1 MYSSQT
7 EASETEDEPAEK
19 VGKREKEMPTLIDIL
34 GLCYMGMILLRLPAS
49 LGELHRWAFAEEI
62 PYVLPL
68 RYIPRDM
75 KSRLPVR
82 YLNALDMRLLAL
94 VVVAVKLYHPFD
106 PLERYTKLLTETGC
120 LTVDWDLWQKEQ
132 ATLEAKIKG
141 NKPFSAGSEINVSEH
156 DVFDMTD
163 LQVDAYLDWYEK
175 TWIDPEEKERNYRS
189 LPQDLLN
196 MFPTGRLDG
205 SRNSPVNDPTE
216 GLRIS
221 QDAYTQK
228 LTAVQNGLKM
238 REVVSEAR
246 EGKRTHPV
254 RRIGSMHACYRHMK
268 DIPLHAKVFYE
279 IAATVVTISLP
290 TLVTAVYNLE
300 LKLQKWRK
308 AQLSKKAEVSLA
320 DEVVDTVDDE
330 EMQDMELDTSVT
342 DDSGDSEGEQEA

>member
-1 MYSSQT
+1 MCLYRKNFGL
-7 EASETEDEPAEK
+7 ELPALNFPPLLFRFIQQLALPCECCS
-19 VGKREKEMPTLIDIL
+19 VPVCVI
-34 GLCYMGMILLRLPAS
+34 ILLIIKNIVEIFSAVQHIASVLTYDFGFPLSKFRQQFSTLP
-49 LGELHRWAFAEEI
+49 EI
-62 PYVLPL
+62 Q
-68 RYIPRDM
+68 
-75 KSRLPVR
+75 
-82 YLNALDMRLLAL
+82 LLAL